1 MNRTLVLAPV
11 LVLLLS
17 QGISGQDKTKSQQPP
32 PQQTP
37 KEQQEPP
44 EEDESLKP
52 KEYTFNPLQA
62 SKEVTIG
69 NYYFKK
75 GNFRAAAKR
84 FSEATHWNP
93 GMAEAY
99 LRLAEA
105 QDKLKDKAAARAAYA
120 KYLELAPDAKNAE
133 AVRKKL
139 SPKG

>member
-1 MNRTLVLAPV
+1 MSRKILLAF
-11 LVLLLS
+11 LLLPGLWA
-17 QGISGQDKTKSQQPP
+17 QEKTKPQQPP
-32 PQQTP
+32 
-37 KEQQEPP
+37 KVEQEPP

-93 GMAEAY
+93 GMADAY
-99 LRLAEA
+99 LRLAET
-105 QDKLKDKAAARAAYA
+105 QEKLKDKDAARASYA

-133 AVRKKL
+133 AIRKKL
-139 SPKG
+139 TRKG